1 MIKCL
6 WHAQHKLKFTMFH
19 AAVSVLARLCM
30 LLHNVLLYCHY
41 CSGKTCIQKNVPC
54 LPLLLWRSKLYM
66 FHQHLPLDI
75 SLKYMLFKYTRGSGL
90 ETSEKFPLVNVIT
103 IYTRGYFKNTV
114 ESNFSESG
122 SCVLWWS
129 NWFTNN
135 HSCIKNV
142 ITKAVLQTVENDPP
156 TWKYSFKNAG
166 ACCNWAKSCV
176 WTSYRGLCT
185 QVGLLS
191 NMRIASSYSAMF
203 CFMLIAAFIN
213 TTWGSCDLD
222 YKLRPLDCP
231 AYKRMYFIYKK
242 LESIMTNDTETL
254 YLMRQAFFPAIVSQ
268 FLETERVNTVR
279 IRVCWVPNK
288 TRPPP
293 ACNNLD
299 SNNQSTS
306 TETRCWNFRWSRS
319 PVLNMIAV
327 EQLLAFAPMLTSLI
341 YSIDM

>member
-1 MIKCL
+1 MHNINR
-6 WHAQHKLKFTMFH
+6 KLPCSMQQFLYWRDCVCCCTM
-19 AAVSVLARLCM
+19 C
-30 LLHNVLLYCHY
+30 YCTAIIVVEKHV
-41 CSGKTCIQKNVPC
+41 QKNVPC

-166 ACCNWAKSCV
+166 A
-176 WTSYRGLCT
+176 
-185 QVGLLS
+185 
-191 NMRIASSYSAMF
+191 YS
-203 CFMLIAAFIN
+203 
-213 TTWGSCDLD
+213 
-222 YKLRPLDCP
+222 
-231 AYKRMYFIYKK
+231 
-242 LESIMTNDTETL
+242 
-254 YLMRQAFFPAIVSQ
+254 
-268 FLETERVNTVR
+268 
-279 IRVCWVPNK
+279 
-288 TRPPP
+288 
-293 ACNNLD
+293 
-299 SNNQSTS
+299 
-306 TETRCWNFRWSRS
+306 
-319 PVLNMIAV
+319 
-327 EQLLAFAPMLTSLI
+327 
-341 YSIDM
+341 